1 MLNET
6 TVDKRRLDISINK
19 LKVNSNKLL
28 DIDSPITCTHVAR
41 ILIDT
46 IKYFNKRGIAIGIGN

>member
-6 TVDKRRLDISINK
+6 TVDKHRLDNSINK

-28 DIDSPITCTHVAR
+28 DIDSPITCTHVGR

-46 IKYFNKRGIAIGIGN
+46 IKYFTKRGIAIGIGN